1 MDRILKGIFLGI
13 HMGMQFDIILYQ
25 TVELKRMQKMFLS
38 KKKMMKRKSEN
49 LGNSKAQI
57 TADTAEEILKY
68 MTDVCLW
75 DGCVT
80 HLMFV

>member
-1 MDRILKGIFLGI
+1 
-13 HMGMQFDIILYQ
+13 
-25 TVELKRMQKMFLS
+25 MFLS

-57 TADTAEEILKY
+57 IADAAEEILKY

-75 DGCVT
+75 DGCVIC
-80 HLMFV
+80 LMFG